1 MYNTGFKVKYFDI
14 KEELII
20 SLKNDNVVTS
30 QDIIDICDKLYM
42 DELMSVF
49 YADCILDD
57 KIDIGMKYIKEI
69 MMANVAFKT
78 MIEEISMY
86 TLIFKL
92 LELTNTTGLPFIKE
106 DSFDIIFCIL
116 FSEPLF
122 YLLHQCVCHHLK
134 TTIIPECLLIELK
147 EKMINII
154 QNSV

>member
-14 KEELII
+14 KEELMV
-20 SLKNDNVVTS
+20 SLKNDNVVTT

-49 YADCILDD
+49 YADGILDD
-57 KIDIGMKYIKEI
+57 KIDIGMKYIKEN
-69 MMANVAFKT
+69 MMENAAFKT
-78 MIEEISMY
+78 MIEKISMY
-86 TLIFKL
+86 SLIFKL
-92 LELTNTTGLPFIKE
+92 LELTNADLPFIKE
-106 DSFDIIFCIL
+106 DTFDIIFCIL

-147 EKMINII
+147 EKMITII

>member
-14 KEELII
+14 KEELMV
-20 SLKNDNVVTS
+20 SLKNDNVVTT

-49 YADCILDD
+49 YADGILDD
-57 KIDIGMKYIKEI
+57 KIDIGMKYIKEN
-69 MMANVAFKT
+69 MMENAAFKT
-78 MIEEISMY
+78 MIEEI
-86 TLIFKL
+86 FKL
-92 LELTNTTGLPFIKE
+92 LELTTADLPFIKE
-106 DSFDIIFCIL
+106 DTFDIIFCIL

-147 EKMINII
+147 EKMITII